1 MEDYIREYIIRE
13 TSYPFG
19 NVKQE
24 KFGELVRCK
33 DCKHMT
39 YCYSEVHMTNRLQTT
54 SICKDIDFCSYA
66 ERRTDE

>member
-33 DCKHMT
+33 DCKHYHPY
-39 YCYSEVHMTNRLQTT
+39 YCKVWSKFGTVQTSEF
-54 SICKDIDFCSYA
+54 DFCSYA
-66 ERRTDE
+66 ERREDGD